1 VGLIAGAARQGLAE
15 PTAAASEAPPSFR
28 REVVAVLS
36 RAGCNQG
43 TCHGNRN
50 GKGGFKLS
58 LRGEDPD
65 ADYLALTRDVG
76 GRRLCFVD
84 PDQSLVLRKPSG
96 EVAHEGGTRFAR
108 GSREHQILRD
118 WIARGAPRDLP
129 AAPTVRTLEVTP
141 LEAEVIE
148 PDHEVMLR
156 ATARL
161 SDGRAVDVTGLC
173 VFEGADSG
181 ATVSPD
187 GVVHRQ
193 AFGESVVLV
202 RYLRDQVPIRV
213 DFVRHGAR
221 EAWKAPIV
229 CGATPSNAIDDFVL
243 AKLRR
248 LGVRSAEQASD
259 SVLLRRLHLD
269 LLGTLPAS
277 EEARSFASDPRPMKI
292 ERLVDRL
299 LRRPEFSER
308 WALRWS
314 DLLRNEERTLDAK
327 GSQTFFDWIRRSFE
341 ESKPLD
347 VFAREVITGRG
358 STYSSP
364 PANYYRAARDPT
376 TRAESAAQVFLGVRL
391 QCARCHSHPFD
402 RWTQDD
408 YYGWSGY
415 FAGIE
420 YKVLENRRRDRN
432 DGHEFVGE
440 QVVWFAP
447 EGKVKDPR
455 TDRPAPLRLL
465 GTGQRDEAPESARLE
480 RLAAW
485 VTSPSNPFFARAQA
499 NRIWA
504 SLLGR
509 GIVEPMDD
517 FRATNPP
524 SHPELLDALAKELVA
539 SGYDVRSLVRRIV
552 LSRTYQLA
560 AALPDGEPGENA
572 PNDVRDA
579 YFAHASIRRLTA
591 EELLDAY
598 THVTGA
604 SALLGGFPAGMRAGQ
619 LPGVG
624 AARALG
630 RPLSPSEQFLMT
642 FGKPQRLL
650 TCECERSDGTTLAQA
665 FQLLSGS
672 YLDELLTRPENRLAA
687 LIGSGR
693 GDADIIEDL
702 FWTALSRAPTPAE
715 AASAARVLG
724 SAEGP
729 EARRRALED
738 IVWGILNSKELLF
751 RT

>member
-1 VGLIAGAARQGLAE
+1 
-15 PTAAASEAPPSFR
+15 
-28 REVVAVLS
+28 
-36 RAGCNQG
+36 
-43 TCHGNRN
+43 
-50 GKGGFKLS
+50 
-58 LRGEDPD
+58 
-65 ADYLALTRDVG
+65 
-76 GRRLCFVD
+76 
-84 PDQSLVLRKPSG
+84 
-96 EVAHEGGTRFAR
+96 
-108 GSREHQILRD
+108 
-118 WIARGAPRDLP
+118 
-129 AAPTVRTLEVTP
+129 
-141 LEAEVIE
+141 
-148 PDHEVMLR
+148 
-156 ATARL
+156 
-161 SDGRAVDVTGLC
+161 VDVTGLC

-269 LLGTLPAS
+269 LLGHAAGERGGKEFRVGPAAD
-277 EEARSFASDPRPMKI
+277 ENRAARGSAAPAAGVLRALGAPMV
-292 ERLVDRL
+292 R
-299 LRRPEFSER
+299 S
-308 WALRWS
+308 
-314 DLLRNEERTLDAK
+314 LRNEERTLDAK

-347 VFAREVITGRG
+347 VFAREVI
-358 STYSSP
+358 
-364 PANYYRAARDPT
+364 RAAAALIRARRPIITAQLAIRRRARSRRRRSFWACGFNARDATAIRSIVGRRT
-376 TRAESAAQVFLGVRL
+376 TTTAGRATSRASSTKCSR
-391 QCARCHSHPFD
+391 
-402 RWTQDD
+402 T
-408 YYGWSGY
+408 
-415 FAGIE
+415 AG
-420 YKVLENRRRDRN
+420 RDRN

-560 AALPDGEPGENA
+560 AALPDGELGENA

-604 SALLGGFPAGMRAGQ
+604 SAPARRLSGRDARRPAAGGRCGTGPRAPAQPERAIPHDVRQ
-619 LPGVG
+619 AP
-624 AARALG
+624 AAAYLRVRALG
-630 RPLSPSEQFLMT
+630 RHDVGAGFSAPE
-642 FGKPQRLL
+642 RLV
-650 TCECERSDGTTLAQA
+650 
-665 FQLLSGS
+665 
-672 YLDELLTRPENRLAA
+672 
-687 LIGSGR
+687 
-693 GDADIIEDL
+693 
-702 FWTALSRAPTPAE
+702 SR
-715 AASAARVLG
+715 
-724 SAEGP
+724 
-729 EARRRALED
+729 
-738 IVWGILNSKELLF
+738 
-751 RT
+751 